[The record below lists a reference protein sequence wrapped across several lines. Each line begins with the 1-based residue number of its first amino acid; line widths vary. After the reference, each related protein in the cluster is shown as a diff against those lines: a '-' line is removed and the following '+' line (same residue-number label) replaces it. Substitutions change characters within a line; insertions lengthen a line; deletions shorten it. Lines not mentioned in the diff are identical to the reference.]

1 MCVRNTIPLPVSVA
15 PTLKYYIGN
24 IVQGLSSSFSFTI
37 TVSAY
42 TKKKQTIALGR
53 RIEDSTNAA
62 EIIPCFVCVLSG
74 RKYVWDR
81 TLSDC
86 CSECCRKQVSCNGL
100 SDEWSK
106 NIPTEF

>member
-1 MCVRNTIPLPVSVA
+1 MSLGHVCVRNTIPLSVNIV

-24 IVQGLSSSFSFTI
+24 ITQGLLSFFFFTI

-42 TKKKQTIALGR
+42 TKKKQAIALGR

-62 EIIPCFVCVLSG
+62 EMKPCSVCVSSG

-81 TLSDC
+81 TLSDR
-86 CSECCRKQVSCNGL
+86 CSKYYRKQVSCNSL
-100 SDEWSK
+100 SDE
-106 NIPTEF
+106 